1 MEMDPHTLQQI
12 LTRIH
17 QQMRC
22 PQCGQRVQVDL
33 GAIKVISDGAMLLQL
48 KCDACNAYIVLQAS
62 LKGIEKIS
70 APPYQENEF
79 ANASSTLEVDEIT
92 VRQVRNALQQ
102 SDGSFEKL
110 FRELEQ
116 TEPSDADTQIV

>member
-1 MEMDPHTLQQI
+1 
-12 LTRIH
+12 
-17 QQMRC
+17 MRC
-22 PQCGQRVQVDL
+22 PQCGQRVPVDL
-33 GAIKVISDGAMLLQL
+33 AAIKVVSESAMLLQL

-70 APPYQENEF
+70 APPYEENAF

-92 VRQVRNALQQ
+92 VRQVRNALQE

-110 FRELEQ
+110 FQRIEQ
-116 TEPSDADTQIV
+116 ATESSDAGTQIA